1 MEALVEPFP
10 RSVRLRKMD
19 VSMDGGRW
27 IFPTIPGSKHE
38 RVKQQF
44 SCSILGDIFCTYL
57 GPSGRY
63 LHETGDGI
71 QRQES

>member
-1 MEALVEPFP
+1 MEALVEPVP
-10 RSVRLRKMD
+10 RSVRERWMFL
-19 VSMDGGRW
+19 VDGGRW
-27 IFPTIPGSKHE
+27 TFPTIPGSKHE

-44 SCSILGDIFCTYL
+44 FCSILGDTVCIYL

-63 LHETGDGI
+63 LHVTGDGI